1 MHTHLASKRHQC
13 GKGGGSMTHR
23 HIETITFGT
32 CLVIFARAHTHTQ
45 THTHTHTHAR
55 THFVV
60 GTGTVGLPSLQA
72 LVGRGGGVVAFV
84 THFSGGGLR
93 TTLGGGGVEL
103 RGLGGC
109 SSLCFTGV
117 FLLDFVGWTCQTAIS
132 SCRYAMQCCA
142 VLWCVVVSLGVMWCH
157 RVWCAVVCCGLL

>member
-1 MHTHLASKRHQC
+1 
-13 GKGGGSMTHR
+13 MTHR

-32 CLVIFARAHTHTQ
+32 CLVIFARTHTHTHTNTH

-72 LVGRGGGVVAFV
+72 LVGGGCRCFCHTFFRGGLENYLG
-84 THFSGGGLR
+84 R
-93 TTLGGGGVEL
+93 GGGGVEL
-103 RGLGGC
+103 MGLGGC
-109 SSLCFTGV
+109 SSLCFIGV

-132 SCRYAMQCCA
+132 SCRCAMQCCA